1 MLAAYGAFTS
11 YVISKTT
18 HFHYCIVPDE
28 MCIMEWES
36 SWIWFYMNHYIFHE
50 DMRQK
55 QFFIAASSDLDL

>member
-1 MLAAYGAFTS
+1 VTLHSTSSSIMLAAYGAFTS

-36 SWIWFYMNHYIFHE
+36 S
-50 DMRQK
+50 
-55 QFFIAASSDLDL
+55 